1 VRGEKFVFVWVWS
14 ILACF
19 ESWIDDFIDLNRF
32 GRLSWL
38 YRIYW
43 VAGDVVLG
51 VGVRVGVVGGVVRD
65 YHGGG
70 TVEKVCDVVRV
81 ETRRKKMIKLREID
95 AIASLGREMSSAI
108 IAFCREPPT
117 NILK

>member
-1 VRGEKFVFVWVWS
+1 M
-14 ILACF
+14 
-19 ESWIDDFIDLNRF
+19 
-32 GRLSWL
+32 
-38 YRIYW
+38 
-43 VAGDVVLG
+43 AGDVVLG

-95 AIASLGREMSSAI
+95 ASLFAKRKVCEL
-108 IAFCREPPT
+108 FCGV
-117 NILK
+117 